1 MYILYFLFLVFTSSP
16 FREFEAFLAKCL
28 AKHMM
33 NVDEHVDFVEGL
45 PVHVVA
51 RYHPTALSF
60 DHQGCDTVRATAV
73 GFSLAKLYQ

>member
-1 MYILYFLFLVFTSSP
+1 MFLFLVFTSSTSSR
-16 FREFEAFLAKCL
+16 FHEFEAFLAKCL

-51 RYHPTALSF
+51 RYHPTPLSF

>member
-1 MYILYFLFLVFTSSP
+1 
-16 FREFEAFLAKCL
+16 
-28 AKHMM
+28 MM

-51 RYHPTALSF
+51 RYHPTPLSF